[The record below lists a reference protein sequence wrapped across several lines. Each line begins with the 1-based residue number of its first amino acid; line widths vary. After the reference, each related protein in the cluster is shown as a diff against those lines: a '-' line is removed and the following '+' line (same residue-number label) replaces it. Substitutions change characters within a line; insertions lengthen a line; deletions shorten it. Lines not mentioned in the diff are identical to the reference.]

1 MMKIKE
7 LFTKKID
14 RDLQGVIIVGQ
25 GEETNVVQE
34 LEEYV
39 VTRELQKH
47 FADFFAAY
55 KKGIN
60 GTTTKTGVWISGF
73 FGSGKSHFLKILSY
87 LLANKKVGEKSAIDY
102 FIDDHKI
109 EDEMVLAD
117 MKLAASTSTD
127 VVLFN
132 IDSKSDSNGKR
143 NKDTIVSVFLKV
155 FNEMQGF
162 CGSMPYLA
170 DLERRLTDEGRYEA
184 FKAAFLEE
192 YGDTWENSRQDFD
205 FIQDTVV
212 NALSSI
218 GFMSD
223 AAARNW
229 CEKATGQY
237 SISIEDFAK
246 RVKAYIQKKG
256 KNHHIVFLVDEV
268 GQYIGDDSNLM
279 LDLQTVCEELGKECQ
294 GKAWLI
300 VTSQQD
306 IDSITKVK
314 GNDFSKIQGRF
325 DTRLS
330 LSSANVDAVIKKRIL
345 EKTPTAEE
353 TLALCYE
360 QKATIIKNLIVF
372 NDGVEKKLYAGLQDF
387 QQVYPFIPY
396 QFNLLASVLTSIR
409 THSSSGKH
417 LSEGERSMLALF
429 KESAVA
435 IKEEE
440 VGAFVPFYR
449 FYNALENFLDHSH
462 RSVIIRAYENS
473 YINPEHRDD
482 VFAVNVLKT
491 LFMIK
496 YVREIEANVEN
507 ITSLM
512 IEGMDDDR
520 LALKGRVEEALK
532 VLMRQMLVQKNGSV
546 YVFLTNEEQEI
557 NNEIEKEN
565 VEMPDVITKI
575 AEMIFED
582 ILPEKKYRYPAFNG
596 RYSFAFN
603 QAVDD
608 RPYKATQNYD
618 IGVRILT
625 PWYEG
630 GSDEGT
636 LRMMSGQGKEV
647 IVSLP
652 NDAEFLT
659 EMRAYLKI
667 ERFLRRNTSMQIAK
681 YPAIREAKNIEMRE
695 RNANVKLYLTEALKQ
710 AKVYVNGDLVSL
722 SAKDVANKIGEAVG
736 RLVQTVYHKLVY
748 IDAPMGEAEIRRA
761 LRAGNQISIDLQ
773 EMKESNVH
781 ALSDVQAYIAWNSR
795 NHIKTSMKAL
805 KERFMKAPYGFVEDD
820 IDWLVAR
827 LFRRGDIAFTVSGE
841 PVSLNNKTEDEIFNF
856 ITKKQYVE
864 KLLMEERVRVSDR
877 EKKAVRSVMKELFRT
892 TVLPDDED
900 AIMRDFRSFAKSL
913 IADIEKLEPLYERYA
928 YPGKEV
934 LARGKALLRTALQ
947 PQSAAEFFADIA
959 KKQDDYLDFAEDYEP
974 VKAFFGGDQKI
985 IFTRALDMLAIYDD
999 SKTYIVNAE
1008 LEEVVAQMRAVV
1020 RQDKPYASIPRLP
1033 ELRDKFTDLYN
1044 AVLEEESVP
1053 VLSSIEGDLV
1063 RVLQV
1068 LQGKPYAA
1076 QYEANYRAQ
1085 FAEIKSGAERCNN
1098 VSRLR
1103 SYKDKAEALKLRLLN
1118 EMDAR
1123 DASLAAQKEKG
1134 QEAHEETPPAP
1145 QKVRKIKNVS
1155 IKKVTGSSSW
1165 RIESKEDVERC
1176 VKEMRE
1182 ALLAQLDEDTIV
1194 NIEF

>member
-1 MMKIKE
+1 M
-7 LFTKKID
+7 
-14 RDLQGVIIVGQ
+14 QGVIIVGQ

-60 GTTTKTGVWISGF
+60 GTTAKTGVWISGF

-87 LLANKKVGEKSAIDY
+87 LLANKKVGEKAAIDY

-117 MKLAASTSTD
+117 MKLAVSTPTD

-170 DLERRLTDEGRYEA
+170 DLERRLTDEGKYEA
-184 FKAAFLEE
+184 FKASFLEE

-212 NALSSI
+212 DALSSI
-218 GFMSD
+218 DFMSD

-473 YINPEHRDD
+473 
-482 VFAVNVLKT
+482 
-491 LFMIK
+491 
-496 YVREIEANVEN
+496 
-507 ITSLM
+507 
-512 IEGMDDDR
+512 
-520 LALKGRVEEALK
+520 
-532 VLMRQMLVQKNGSV
+532 
-546 YVFLTNEEQEI
+546 
-557 NNEIEKEN
+557 
-565 VEMPDVITKI
+565 
-575 AEMIFED
+575 
-582 ILPEKKYRYPAFNG
+582 
-596 RYSFAFN
+596 
-603 QAVDD
+603 
-608 RPYKATQNYD
+608 
-618 IGVRILT
+618 
-625 PWYEG
+625 
-630 GSDEGT
+630 
-636 LRMMSGQGKEV
+636 
-647 IVSLP
+647 
-652 NDAEFLT
+652 
-659 EMRAYLKI
+659 
-667 ERFLRRNTSMQIAK
+667 
-681 YPAIREAKNIEMRE
+681 
-695 RNANVKLYLTEALKQ
+695 
-710 AKVYVNGDLVSL
+710 
-722 SAKDVANKIGEAVG
+722 
-736 RLVQTVYHKLVY
+736 
-748 IDAPMGEAEIRRA
+748 
-761 LRAGNQISIDLQ
+761 ISIPSTGTMCLP
-773 EMKESNVH
+773 
-781 ALSDVQAYIAWNSR
+781 
-795 NHIKTSMKAL
+795 SMFSK
-805 KERFMKAPYGFVEDD
+805 
-820 IDWLVAR
+820 
-827 LFRRGDIAFTVSGE
+827 
-841 PVSLNNKTEDEIFNF
+841 
-856 ITKKQYVE
+856 
-864 KLLMEERVRVSDR
+864 
-877 EKKAVRSVMKELFRT
+877 RS
-892 TVLPDDED
+892 
-900 AIMRDFRSFAKSL
+900 S
-913 IADIEKLEPLYERYA
+913 
-928 YPGKEV
+928 
-934 LARGKALLRTALQ
+934 
-947 PQSAAEFFADIA
+947 
-959 KKQDDYLDFAEDYEP
+959 
-974 VKAFFGGDQKI
+974 
-985 IFTRALDMLAIYDD
+985 
-999 SKTYIVNAE
+999 
-1008 LEEVVAQMRAVV
+1008 
-1020 RQDKPYASIPRLP
+1020 
-1033 ELRDKFTDLYN
+1033 
-1044 AVLEEESVP
+1044 
-1053 VLSSIEGDLV
+1053 
-1063 RVLQV
+1063 
-1068 LQGKPYAA
+1068 
-1076 QYEANYRAQ
+1076 
-1085 FAEIKSGAERCNN
+1085 
-1098 VSRLR
+1098 
-1103 SYKDKAEALKLRLLN
+1103 
-1118 EMDAR
+1118 
-1123 DASLAAQKEKG
+1123 
-1134 QEAHEETPPAP
+1134 
-1145 QKVRKIKNVS
+1145 
-1155 IKKVTGSSSW
+1155 
-1165 RIESKEDVERC
+1165 
-1176 VKEMRE
+1176 
-1182 ALLAQLDEDTIV
+1182 
-1194 NIEF
+1194 